1 LELEQHPDHHPAKPD
16 HARHPPGQARGRG
29 GEQAE
34 GPQIL
39 TDTPPLFLDP
49 EGLTPEQREAIRL
62 AAIEAGRLLFAAE
75 CQFIFASQRLDDLPP
90 PGLPEVAFA
99 GRSNVGK
106 SSLINALTGRN
117 ALARTSSTPGRTKQ
131 LNFFDLGGRLGLVDM
146 PGYGYAQA
154 AREVKEDW
162 QELMFTYLRARPTLQ
177 RVILLL
183 DARIEV
189 KESDLAV
196 MGLLDK
202 AAVIYEVVLTKAD
215 SVKPTALRAKIA
227 EAEQLARKHAAALS
241 DIRVTSS
248 DTGLGIPELR
258 GDLAALAVS

>member
-1 LELEQHPDHHPAKPD
+1 
-16 HARHPPGQARGRG
+16 
-29 GEQAE
+29 
-34 GPQIL
+34 
-39 TDTPPLFLDP
+39 
-49 EGLTPEQREAIRL
+49 
-62 AAIEAGRLLFAAE
+62 
-75 CQFIFASQRLDDLPP
+75 
-90 PGLPEVAFA
+90 
-99 GRSNVGK
+99 
-106 SSLINALTGRN
+106 
-117 ALARTSSTPGRTKQ
+117 
-131 LNFFDLGGRLGLVDM
+131 M

-227 EAEQLARKHAAALS
+227 EAEKLARKHAAALS